1 MSRSLRQFFNFFLTS
16 FKSQI
21 RTPMAWV
28 LGFIFPVIFIILFGF
43 ISINPETKISVGV
56 IQNDLELTDL
66 IVNNYSQIDDIYIIQ
81 ESSQKQELLD
91 FLKTG
96 SLDVVLEV
104 QNNNQIKVYTNSAK
118 IQNIQIFY
126 QTLDKINT
134 QAILEQLDSEDFKV
148 QKKVV
153 LENGQAQETKF
164 QELKELP
171 RTAFKIDSQD
181 ISSQETRYLDFVLP
195 GILGYSLLS
204 SAVFGVAYSFLSLRE
219 TKVLKRLFA
228 APTVT
233 SAFILGQSSS
243 RFIFVFIQT
252 LLQLLIANLAFGFSP
267 AGGNLA
273 WFNLIFIMFISL
285 LVFLSFGYVVAG
297 LSKTDDAVASLA
309 NLIVLPQFI
318 LAGTFFTIQTLPEWL
333 QTLIKFLP
341 LYNFNEAM
349 RFVAIEGLDLWDI
362 KVLTQLGF
370 LILWGIL
377 GYFVATKVFKVS
389 EN

>member
-1 MSRSLRQFFNFFLTS
+1 
-16 FKSQI
+16 
-21 RTPMAWV
+21 MAWV

-153 LENGQAQETKF
+153 SENGQTQQTKF

-171 RTAFKIDSQD
+171 RTAFKVDSQD

-204 SAVFGVAYSFLSLRE
+204 SAVFGVAYSFLSLRK

-333 QTLIKFLP
+333 QILIKFLP

-349 RFVAIEGLDLWDI
+349 RFVAIEGLDLWDM